1 MTSLRSITGWICL
14 LAMSPLL
21 IFLFMLSG
29 EEVKQVKAVSTVLEE
44 RIPLTDIPMIQN
56 SYILDQNGSI
66 ASEIVNSRENRRFV
80 PLEEMPEAVKTIF
93 IVSEDQRFYEHIG
106 FDPAG
111 MTRAVLVNAK
121 NQSTDQGGSTITQ
134 QLARNVFLTHEKSYN
149 RKLSELLYSYHLER
163 TFSKEDILEGYL
175 NAVYFHNGVYGVE
188 MASQYY
194 FSKPIGKL
202 TLAQT
207 AFISAIPN
215 NPALYDPI
223 TRFENTKKRQ
233 ERLLNELL
241 EGKYITGEQYR
252 AAAAEKIRINTQT
265 RTDRYPDYITYVH
278 DELKQ
283 LIAEEE
289 GYTIKLSKADSAEKE
304 RLNEQLKNRVQDV
317 LKSGVRIHTALDP
330 TLQTRVSDAFKN
342 HLTDPSVQG
351 ASVVIDHRSHEIK
364 AMYGGKDYKKFD
376 FNRAYQAYR
385 QPGSAIKP
393 LLDYVP
399 YLETKGAG
407 PDSMISAEPFCDKE
421 YCPKNYDEKT
431 YGRVTLE
438 TAFKRS
444 YNTPAVRMM
453 NEVGV
458 EKAFSYLEP
467 FKFSRIVKEDYRLP
481 VSIGGFTYG
490 FSPLELTQAYSTFG
504 NDGVFPKSRAI
515 KSVTDLE
522 GNPLYKWKDEP
533 VRVWQS
539 ATNTKMRSLLTSVT
553 ESGTGTKANHPASY
567 TGGKTGTTNDYNDLW
582 FAGLTDAYTAAV
594 WIGKDKSE
602 SIESL
607 SAAAPHQLIWR
618 DITKNR

>member
-29 EEVKQVKAVSTVLEE
+29 EEVKQVKAVSTVLDE

-80 PLEEMPEAVKTIF
+80 PLEEIPEAVKTIF

-121 NQSTDQGGSTITQ
+121 NQSADQGGSTITQ

-223 TRFENTKKRQ
+223 TNFENTKKRQ

-241 EGKYITGEQYR
+241 EGKYITDEQYL
-252 AAAAEKIRINTQT
+252 AAAE
-265 RTDRYPDYITYVH
+265 
-278 DELKQ
+278 E
-283 LIAEEE
+283 
-289 GYTIKLSKADSAEKE
+289 
-304 RLNEQLKNRVQDV
+304 
-317 LKSGVRIHTALDP
+317 KSG
-330 TLQTRVSDAFKN
+330 
-342 HLTDPSVQG
+342 
-351 ASVVIDHRSHEIK
+351 
-364 AMYGGKDYKKFD
+364 
-376 FNRAYQAYR
+376 
-385 QPGSAIKP
+385 
-393 LLDYVP
+393 
-399 YLETKGAG
+399 
-407 PDSMISAEPFCDKE
+407 
-421 YCPKNYDEKT
+421 
-431 YGRVTLE
+431 
-438 TAFKRS
+438 
-444 YNTPAVRMM
+444 
-453 NEVGV
+453 
-458 EKAFSYLEP
+458 
-467 FKFSRIVKEDYRLP
+467 
-481 VSIGGFTYG
+481 
-490 FSPLELTQAYSTFG
+490 
-504 NDGVFPKSRAI
+504 
-515 KSVTDLE
+515 
-522 GNPLYKWKDEP
+522 
-533 VRVWQS
+533 
-539 ATNTKMRSLLTSVT
+539 
-553 ESGTGTKANHPASY
+553 
-567 TGGKTGTTNDYNDLW
+567 
-582 FAGLTDAYTAAV
+582 
-594 WIGKDKSE
+594 
-602 SIESL
+602 
-607 SAAAPHQLIWR
+607 
-618 DITKNR
+618 